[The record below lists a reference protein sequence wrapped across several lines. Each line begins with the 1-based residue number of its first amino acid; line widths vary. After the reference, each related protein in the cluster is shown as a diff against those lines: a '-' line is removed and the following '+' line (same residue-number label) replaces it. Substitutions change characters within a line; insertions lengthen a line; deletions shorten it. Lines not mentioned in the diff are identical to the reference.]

1 MNKQKWLILA
11 IALVFMAG
19 TAGALVWLKAN
30 QRLGQPGI
38 KATPIPGS
46 VAMKIDLP
54 AHVPDFDSTNEPEA
68 EVVLNWLPKDT
79 SYAQRRYFAP
89 DGFWVNAN
97 IILMGADRTSIHRP
111 EYCMPGQGWHIDK
124 QSVVKLPI
132 AGSSPYEL
140 SVNKWQLSNTIQSQ
154 DGRKVPVGGLYVFW
168 YVAHGEQT
176 ASHDEMMAS
185 MMRHLLRTGELQRW
199 AYISYFAVCAPGQE
213 DATFERMKK
222 LIVASVPDYQL
233 PPTLDSTKL
242 AAQGTQP

>member
-30 QRLGQPGI
+30 QRLGEPGI
-38 KATPIPGS
+38 RATPLPGK
-46 VAMKIDLP
+46 VAMKLELP
-54 AHVPDFDSTNEPEA
+54 KYAAGFDSTNEPESN
-68 EVVLNWLPKDT
+68 VVLDWLPKDT
-79 SYAQRRYFAP
+79 SFAQRRYFAP

-111 EYCMPGQGWHIDK
+111 EFCMPGQGWHIDK
-124 QSVVKLPI
+124 QSAVQLPI
-132 AGSSPYEL
+132 AGPDPYEL
-140 SVNKWQLSNTIQSQ
+140 SVNRWQVSNAIQAQ
-154 DGRKVPVGGLYVFW
+154 NGQKVPVSGLYVFW
-168 YVAHGEQT
+168 YVAHDKET

-199 AYISYFAVCAPGQE
+199 AYVSYFAICAPGQE

-233 PPTLDSTKL
+233 PPRPASTKP
-242 AAQGTQP
+242 AAQEARP